1 MPKLNYG
8 NSGTS
13 GNFGNF
19 GNAEILL
26 WKSF

>member
-1 MPKLNYG
+1 MPKLNFG
-8 NSGTS
+8 NFGTS

>member
-1 MPKLNYG
+1 MPKLNHG
-8 NSGTS
+8 NFGTS

-19 GNAEILL
+19 GNAEFLL